1 MKKKEFNNETVL
13 HLRTNKQLVKDIDKI
28 AISLTKRNKR
38 QDNPFT
44 RSDVIRRALKAYIN
58 SYNAK

>member
-1 MKKKEFNNETVL
+1 MKKKEFNNEIVL

-28 AISLTKRNKR
+28 ATSLTKRNKR

-44 RSDVIRRALKAYIN
+44 RSDVIRNALNQYIN
-58 SYNAK
+58 NFFSK